1 MIDYKEF
8 LKDHDSNTF
17 MLETNERPITN
28 QSAVCISP
36 YNTET
41 GMWIAGMNI
50 IIPMA
55 EVLSERLPIVTD
67 PDDIELKTFL
77 DTYYPKEK

>member
-1 MIDYKEF
+1 MIDYDIL
-8 LKDHDSNTF
+8 LKSHDSNAWR
-17 MLETNERPITN
+17 LETNERPVTN

-67 PDDIELKTFL
+67 PEDAELKDFL

>member
-1 MIDYKEF
+1 MIDYKEI
-8 LKDHDSNTF
+8 LKDHNSNAF

-28 QSAVCISP
+28 QSMICLSP
-36 YNTET
+36 YNIET
-41 GMWIAGMNI
+41 GQWLCGMNL

-67 PDDIELKTFL
+67 PEDIELKTFL
-77 DTYYPKEK
+77 DTYYQKDV

>member
-8 LKDHDSNTF
+8 LKDHDSNAF

-28 QSAVCISP
+28 QSMICLSP
-36 YNTET
+36 YKIET
-41 GMWIAGMNI
+41 GQWLCGMNL

-55 EVLSERLPIVTD
+55 EVLSEQLPIVTKEED
-67 PDDIELKTFL
+67 TELRDFL
-77 DTYYPKEK
+77 DIYYPKGI